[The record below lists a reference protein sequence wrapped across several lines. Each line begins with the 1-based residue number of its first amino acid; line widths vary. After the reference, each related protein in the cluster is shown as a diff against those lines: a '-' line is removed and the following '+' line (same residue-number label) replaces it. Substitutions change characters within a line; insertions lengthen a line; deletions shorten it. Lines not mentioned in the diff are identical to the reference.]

1 MRRLVALR
9 KAFRTGTGRALHAV
23 RESQNPDDPRSA
35 RTTWWFRRP
44 LRRLARPRR
53 VAHRARPQVAR
64 FRSREGPFRPPRGAA
79 DPRLRHCPPGRL
91 KRSHGF
97 FLLFAISCFRA
108 ARSFAD
114 FPKSTFGLSRK
125 ESSHRAY
132 VLPLYRATR
141 VPAVR

>member
-79 DPRLRHCPPGRL
+79 DPRVRHRPPGRL

-97 FLLFAISCFRA
+97 FLFICDSLSARYPFIRGFRKVNLWTHEET
-108 ARSFAD
+108 D
-114 FPKSTFGLSRK
+114 FPPS
-125 ESSHRAY
+125 
-132 VLPLYRATR
+132 
-141 VPAVR
+141 